1 MNPLAPFPAR
11 LAGFLAFV
19 AIIIAVLVSGSLHG
33 DFRIDESHKIAETA
47 FFRALLRG
55 DVRNPGWYAH
65 IADRTNAPV
74 GKYIYGAAILLTG
87 GTLPELPTLAGRG
100 HVEAI
105 HPPELSAPYSPY
117 LVTVRSVSMIAV
129 ALTAA
134 LLTTILCRFHG
145 WVSAAAALAFYALT
159 SLTQDYWATAVFD
172 PLLALWFLV
181 IIALVSAMP
190 NAQSTKRIAAIAAGI
205 GFFAALA
212 FQTRLNGLFAFMI
225 AVPFL
230 AFILRRSPK
239 KAILAIGIATCV
251 LIPTTL
257 TLNPLYW
264 SSPRAPLASFPQQDG
279 WFRPLDRLIQQ
290 KRDLETVATP
300 LWESRTEARTV
311 PEKFKYLC
319 EIVMSSLAGLL
330 LILSA
335 VIGTVLLIARW
346 RAIAPPLRIALLMS
360 LTVVIV
366 MVATLPMSWTR
377 YLLVDIAPLALL
389 GGFAIG
395 DILRMLVTNYAPRP
409 AR

>member
-1 MNPLAPFPAR
+1 MNPLPPLPAR
-11 LAGFLAFV
+11 LAGVLAFLA
-19 AIIIAVLVSGSLHG
+19 IITGVLMSGSLHG
-33 DFRIDESHKIAETA
+33 DFRIDEAHKIAETA
-47 FFRALLRG
+47 FFRALLQG

-105 HPPELSAPYSPY
+105 HPPELSAPYRPH
-117 LVTVRSVSMIAV
+117 LVTVRAVSMIAV

-134 LLTTILCRFHG
+134 LLTTILCRMHG
-145 WVSAAAALAFYALT
+145 WVSAIVALAFYAMT

-181 IIALVSAMP
+181 IIALTSSMVDA
-190 NAQSTKRIAAIAAGI
+190 KRIALVAAGI

-230 AFILRRSPK
+230 AFLLRRTPK
-239 KAILAIGIATCV
+239 KAVLAIGIATCV
-251 LIPTTL
+251 LITTTL
-257 TLNPLYW
+257 ALNPLYW
-264 SSPRAPLASFPQQDG
+264 SSPRAPIASFPQQHG

-290 KRDLETVATP
+290 KHDLETVATP

-311 PEKFKYLC
+311 PEKFTYLC

-330 LILSA
+330 MVVSA
-335 VIGTVLLIARW
+335 VIGSILLIIRW
-346 RAIAPPLRIALLMS
+346 RVLAPPLRIALLMS
-360 LTVVIV
+360 LAVVV
-366 MVATLPMSWTR
+366 TMVATLPMSWTR

-395 DILRMLVTNYAPRP
+395 EILRILVTNYAPRP